1 LNIHLLFFKFYFYV
15 YEKMKQKTSMRVSVI
30 VLVFLSL
37 SLIFAVSAVDAAV
50 VVKVE
55 PASQTVTPGDSFSV
69 NVRVEDVTYMAANGA
84 CLNFD
89 PGAMQATEVVEGDFL
104 KSAGATLP
112 FTIIDNTAGTATFAY
127 ALSSGGVTGSGV
139 LATINF
145 DTSPAAGGVFNFDLT
160 NVLLSDGD
168 GNPITVDVKSDG
180 TVTIGSES
188 TPTPTP
194 TPTPIPTIPSN
205 GGGGSGSDGSD
216 TTPTPTPTPI
226 PTPTFA
232 PTSTP
237 TSTPTVTSTQAE
249 ATVVKLEPTTQNV
262 TAGQSFSVDVRVEG
276 VTYMGAEEADLK
288 FDPDAM
294 QATEIIEGDFLNS
307 VAGGGGTLAIE
318 DIDNTNG
325 IVTFSYSLMK
335 PGVGASGSGVLAT
348 ITFNTTSAAGGEYT
362 FDLTTVLLL
371 DGDGHEITVD
381 DVSGSKVKIQ
391 PVPSPRSG
399 TGMVAAI
406 SILAIAFAI
415 SSAMRKRRK

>member
-1 LNIHLLFFKFYFYV
+1 
-15 YEKMKQKTSMRVSVI
+15 MKLKTSMRVSVI

-37 SLIFAVSAVDAAV
+37 SMIFAVSAVDATAV
-50 VVKVE
+50 VVKVD
-55 PASQTVTPGDSFSV
+55 PFSQTLAPGGSFSV
-69 NVRVEDVTYMAANGA
+69 DVIVEGVTYMAADQA
-84 CLNFD
+84 TLNFD
-89 PGAMQATEVVEGDFL
+89 PAAMQATEVVEGDFL

-112 FTIIDNTAGTATFAY
+112 FAIIDNMAGTATFAY

-168 GNPITVDVKSDG
+168 SNPITVDVISDG

-188 TPTPTP
+188 TPTP

-216 TTPTPTPTPI
+216 TTPTPTPTLTPTTM
-226 PTPTFA
+226 PTPV
-232 PTSTP
+232 PTTTP
-237 TSTPTVTSTQAE
+237 TSIPTVTSTPTE
-249 ATVVKLEPTTQNV
+249 AAVVTVSPTTQNV

-276 VTYMGAEEADLK
+276 VTDMGAEEADLK

-294 QATEIIEGDFLNS
+294 QATETIEGDFLNS

-318 DIDNTNG
+318 DIDNTKG
-325 IVTFSYSLMK
+325 IVTFSYSLMN

-348 ITFNTTSAAGGEYT
+348 INFNTTSAAGGEYNL
-362 FDLTTVLLL
+362 DLTTVLLL
-371 DGDGHEITVD
+371 DADGHEITVD

-391 PVPSPRSG
+391 PVPPPRSG

-406 SILAIAFAI
+406 SILAIALAI